1 MFRHRLLLRPLRQ
14 RHQRRAGRAS
24 RECNVSVGPRKKQRP
39 QRVDLT
45 SARGHM
51 KRGVAT
57 VVPSIHSGTLRFPGG
72 QAHTQ
77 VRTTGCMNVRT
88 VSSAAGCQTECRV
101 SPPELADPPAPTFHA
116 WPLNAVVYVHVRPA
130 RRLAPLLAATQHM
143 TEAPPA
149 GLPHAAVSHC
159 GVGATAVPRS
169 LDPGLQAGAGAGRL
183 QSTKTD
189 QRLHCGR
196 CTRTASTPSRC
207 RAAP

>member
-149 GLPHAAVSHC
+149 GLPHAAVGLGQC
-159 GVGATAVPRS
+159 DFRVGQPPHPPRHQNVAARRATARLSEPARAERARS
-169 LDPGLQAGAGAGRL
+169 RL
-183 QSTKTD
+183 PD
-189 QRLHCGR
+189 ALL
-196 CTRTASTPSRC
+196 
-207 RAAP
+207 